1 MKKIKKLFTNVAIT
15 GFMGFLGLSIFSCG
29 GSDQV
34 ASPDAAETIIVES
47 RLVFTGTAHN
57 GSAVRLEFFDD
68 YLETVLDG
76 NPYDNGTTPVPLVS
90 VPHTLPFELKITGL
104 TYYEEP
110 VDIHCVKDVY
120 ANRVDVNINGSIPNG
135 HQAVY
140 AIGDD
145 GVFYVCDQTL
155 HSNFCAIGAYYGL
168 QGPQDEMDAIKVL
181 PSVTY
186 NPKYTCNGSDDN
198 EYELTLHGEYDESGL
213 SINTS
218 FDIRTGT
225 ITGVMSIKKKNYN
238 DKPVVLFVE

>member
-1 MKKIKKLFTNVAIT
+1 MKKIKKLFTNLAI
-15 GFMGFLGLSIFSCG
+15 MGFVGILGLSFFSCG
-29 GSDQV
+29 GSESV
-34 ASPDAAETIIVES
+34 ASPDAAETIMVEG
-47 RLVFTGTAHN
+47 RLVFTGTADN
-57 GSAVRLEFFDD
+57 GSSIRLEFFDD

-76 NPYDNGTTPVPLVS
+76 NVYDNGTIPVPLVS
-90 VPHTLPFELKITGL
+90 VPYTLPFELKITDF
-104 TYYEEP
+104 TYYEKA

-120 ANRVDVNINGSIPNG
+120 ANKVNVNIKGSIPNG

-140 AIGDD
+140 AIGSD

-168 QGPQDEMDAIKVL
+168 QGPQDEMDTVEVL

-198 EYELTLHGEYDESGL
+198 EYELMLHGEYDESGL

-218 FDIRTGT
+218 FDIRDGSV
-225 ITGVMSIKKKNYN
+225 TGVMSIKKKNYD
-238 DKPVVLFVE
+238 DKPVVLFIQ